1 MYVRERL
8 RNSKKTLNGSKKK
21 GEQPGLQDQR
31 DNRMVSS
38 PGFLLAHILDLELKK
53 LVT

>member
-8 RNSKKTLNGSKKK
+8 RNSKKTLKGSKK

-53 LVT
+53 LVA